1 MHKYSN
7 KKYKNKHGFFFKIG
21 WFICLC
27 LVSALLSR
35 YILVGINDMLAIGK
49 SSETVLVEIPEGAS
63 LSTIANI
70 LNEKGL
76 ISEKGFF
83 KLYVKIMKSKNKFS
97 SGSFEMQKNMD
108 YQSILNHL
116 QSNKN
121 VKNVAEVTFTEGMNI
136 LEYSELLEKNNICS
150 KDEFLKACNSDAI
163 REKYDFLKDIKN
175 SSSRLYLLEGYLF
188 PDTYKFYQGE
198 KISQII
204 DKLIANYKKKVISPT
219 QIEGYTEKTSIKD
232 LADKK
237 GWSVDYLITIASL
250 IQAEAANK
258 EDMYKVSSV
267 ISNRLAT
274 IENNGKSKF
283 GEYNLNKLQLDAT
296 NYYPYRTKEAMKE
309 KGGKSRG
316 KNAANYDTY
325 KIIGLPP
332 GPICN
337 PGTDAI
343 MAALNPA
350 QTDYFYY
357 VHSQSGEAYYS
368 RTNSEHLE
376 NVRNTD

>member
-1 MHKYSN
+1 MS
-7 KKYKNKHGFFFKIG
+7 FWRRIIFDI
-21 WFICLC
+21 
-27 LVSALLSR
+27 V
-35 YILVGINDMLAIGK
+35 
-49 SSETVLVEIPEGAS
+49 
-63 LSTIANI
+63 AN
-70 LNEKGL
+70 N
-76 ISEKGFF
+76 
-83 KLYVKIMKSKNKFS
+83 
-97 SGSFEMQKNMD
+97 
-108 YQSILNHL
+108 
-116 QSNKN
+116 
-121 VKNVAEVTFTEGMNI
+121 
-136 LEYSELLEKNNICS
+136 
-150 KDEFLKACNSDAI
+150 I

-204 DKLIANYKKKVISPT
+204 DKLIANYKKKVLSPT

-368 RTNSEHLE
+368 KTNSEHLE

>member
-1 MHKYSN
+1 
-7 KKYKNKHGFFFKIG
+7 
-21 WFICLC
+21 
-27 LVSALLSR
+27 
-35 YILVGINDMLAIGK
+35 
-49 SSETVLVEIPEGAS
+49 
-63 LSTIANI
+63 
-70 LNEKGL
+70 
-76 ISEKGFF
+76 
-83 KLYVKIMKSKNKFS
+83 
-97 SGSFEMQKNMD
+97 
-108 YQSILNHL
+108 
-116 QSNKN
+116 
-121 VKNVAEVTFTEGMNI
+121 MNI

-150 KDEFLKACNSDAI
+150 KDEFLKACNSNSV

-175 SSSRLYLLEGYLF
+175 SSNRLYVLEGYLF

-204 DKLIANYKKKVISPT
+204 DKLLVNYKKKVLLPT
-219 QIEGYTEKTSIKD
+219 QIEGYAEKTSIKD
-232 LADKK
+232 LAEKK

-274 IENNGKSKF
+274 LESDGKNKF

-309 KGGKSRG
+309 KSGKSRG
-316 KNAANYDTY
+316 KNAENYNTY
-325 KIIGLPP
+325 NIIGLPP

-337 PGTDAI
+337 PGIDAI
-343 MAALNPA
+343 MAALDPD

-357 VHSQSGEAYYS
+357 LHSPSGQAYYA
-368 RTNSEHLE
+368 RTNPEHLQ
-376 NVRNTD
+376 NVKNFD